1 MRSDLTQRLH
11 DVAPTPLAPLNFD
24 AVLVRSARLGRRRAI
39 TASALAVTIL
49 ALGSWAVSAFEA
61 PAVPPRDVEP
71 VASPSSNTY
80 RSEED
85 RFRVLVP
92 KGWFISDEPLT
103 DIAEP
108 RDIATLA
115 TFPLRPG
122 GACAPNRAIKEMGR
136 DDALI
141 FVMEYSG
148 PRGGPWP
155 QRPRR
160 IEPSKR
166 PPVAYECWLRSTNLI
181 RFRDAGRYLQIHVAL
196 GVVEHQAR
204 DTAPEKVRRQ
214 AYRILNSFRFSP
226 R

>member
-1 MRSDLTQRLH
+1 MQSELSQRLH
-11 DVAPTPLAPLNFD
+11 DMAPMPSAPLNFD
-24 AVLVRSARLGRRRAI
+24 AVLMRSARLGRRRAI
-39 TASALAVTIL
+39 TGAALVVAIL

-61 PAVPPRDVEP
+61 PVVEP
-71 VASPSSNTY
+71 RKVEPIASPSSNTY

-85 RFRVLVP
+85 RFRVMVP

-108 RDIATLA
+108 RDVATLA

-122 GACAPNRAIKEMGR
+122 GACAPNRAIKDMER

-141 FVMEYSG
+141 FVMEYSR

-166 PPVAYECWLRSTNLI
+166 PPVAYECWLRSTTLI
-181 RFRDAGRYLQIHVAL
+181 RFRDAGRYFQIHVAL
-196 GVVEHQAR
+196 GIVEHQAR
-204 DTAPEKVRRQ
+204 DTASEKVRRQ
-214 AYRILNSFRFSP
+214 AYRILNSFRFSS
-226 R
+226 